1 MDSVPSSNRLSRRLW
16 LAGAALAAAGL
27 GLFAGRG
34 RVSAEPQ
41 GEAPVSQ
48 PVSPEPQAFMARAF
62 AMRSAAEAAGDQPYG
77 AVVVQEG
84 RIIGEASSAVVT
96 ASDPTAHAE
105 MQAIRDAAR
114 RLGRRDLVGA
124 TLYSSSR
131 PCAMCEAAAYWAG
144 IERMVHGTVL
154 ADAGAPRISRC

>member
-1 MDSVPSSNRLSRRLW
+1 MDSVPPPNRLSRRLW
-16 LAGAALAAAGL
+16 LAGAALAGS

-34 RVSAEPQ
+34 RTLAQPQ
-41 GEAPVSQ
+41 GEDPIAQ
-48 PVSPEPQAFMARAF
+48 PAAPEPHAFMARAL

-77 AVVVQEG
+77 AVVVQGG
-84 RIIGEASSAVVT
+84 RIVGEAPSAVVT

-114 RLGRRDLVGA
+114 RTGRRDLAGA

-144 IERMVHGTVL
+144 IQRMVHGSGL
-154 ADAGAPRISRC
+154 ADAGAPRLSRC